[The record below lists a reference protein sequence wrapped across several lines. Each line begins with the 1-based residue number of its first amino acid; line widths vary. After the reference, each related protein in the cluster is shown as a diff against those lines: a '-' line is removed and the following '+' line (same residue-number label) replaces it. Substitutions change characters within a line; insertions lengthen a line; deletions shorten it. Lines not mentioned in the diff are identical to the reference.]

1 MFHHKK
7 RIWPVLLVT
16 GALTFSAAC
25 AGDDSGSGSGDG
37 GDGQVTIRFSWWG
50 DDSRHRITEE
60 AIALFE
66 EKNPDIKVQGEY
78 SAWDSYYDQ
87 LTTQVA
93 SNDAPDVF
101 AIEIRRLGEFARR
114 GSLADLGGLVDTSDL
129 NEQLLPS
136 GNVDDVQ
143 YAIPTGANTFA
154 VMLNRAVLQDAGLEV
169 PDDTSWTWE
178 EYLELS
184 AQVTENTDSGVYG
197 TQINFND
204 AYLRVFANQ
213 RGEDFYTDDA
223 MGISEETLADWFRSH
238 LDLME
243 AEAAPDA
250 ARSTEIGSTGVE
262 TSLIATNTGAMGM
275 WWSNQLNAMT
285 TGSGE
290 EVEVLRMPREA
301 GADTSGMFL
310 QPTMFWAAAE
320 SGSHQEA
327 AGKLIDFLAN
337 DPDAA
342 RILGSDRG
350 LPMNDAVLEEIRDE
364 MPETDIASLEFI
376 SAMEGELTDP
386 PRAYPAG
393 AGEIPNMLQRYGEE
407 VIFGRMSPEEA
418 ASAFLS
424 EADNTLG

>member
-129 NEQLLPS
+129 NTQLLPS

-154 VMLNRAVLQDAGLEV
+154 VMLNKAILEDAGLEV

-178 EYLELS
+178 DYLELS
-184 AQVTENTDSGVYG
+184 TQITENTDSGVYG

-213 RGEDFYTDDA
+213 RGEDFYTEDA
-223 MGISEETLADWFRSH
+223 MGISEETLADWFQSH
-238 LDLME
+238 LDLID
-243 AEAAPDA
+243 AEASPDA
-250 ARSTEIGSTGVE
+250 ARSSEIGSTGVE

-285 TGSGE
+285 SGSGE
-290 EVEVLRMPREA
+290 EVEVLRMPKDA
-301 GADTSGMFL
+301 GSDTSGMFL

-337 DPDAA
+337 DPDVA

-350 LPMNDAVLEEIRDE
+350 LPMNDAVLDEIRDE

-376 SAMEGELTDP
+376 SGMEGELTDP

-393 AGEIPNMLQRYGEE
+393 AGEIPDMLQRYGEE
-407 VIFGRMSPEEA
+407 VIFERMTPEEA
-418 ASAFLS
+418 ASAFLN

>member
-285 TGSGE
+285 TGSGQ
-290 EVEVLRMPREA
+290 EVEVLRMPKEA

-350 LPMNDAVLEEIRDE
+350 LPMNDAVLDEIRDE

>member
-1 MFHHKK
+1 M
-7 RIWPVLLVT
+7 
-16 GALTFSAAC
+16 TFSAAC

-285 TGSGE
+285 TGSGQ
-290 EVEVLRMPREA
+290 EVEVLRMPKEA

-350 LPMNDAVLEEIRDE
+350 LPMNDAVLDEIRDE